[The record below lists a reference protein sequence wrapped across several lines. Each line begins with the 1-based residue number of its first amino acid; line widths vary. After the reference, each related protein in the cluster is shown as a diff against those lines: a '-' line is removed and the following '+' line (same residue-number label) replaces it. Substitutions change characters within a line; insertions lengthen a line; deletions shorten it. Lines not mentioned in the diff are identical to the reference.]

1 MWLRAGLVIFPLL
14 SSLAFVFGPAPVE
27 ESSTPT
33 SRDERVEAFLRARQS
48 SWHDMNVPRRDGQF
62 LHDLIVE
69 KGFSRGLEIGTSTGH
84 SSIWIAWAFSK
95 TGGRLITLEIDER
108 RHRQALEN
116 FEEAGVADV
125 IDARLGDAHEL
136 VETIEGPFDFVF
148 SDADKGWYTQ
158 YFRDLAPKMAP
169 GGCYTSHN
177 IDMWRMREYV
187 EYLRSRAD
195 FETTIEN
202 DRTTGIGVTC
212 RTSD

>member
-1 MWLRAGLVIFPLL
+1 MWLRAGLFILPLL
-14 SSLAFVFGPAPVE
+14 SSLAFFLGPAPTE
-27 ESSTPT
+27 QAPTPA
-33 SRDERVEAFLRARQS
+33 SRDEQVRAFLRAREHRWRS
-48 SWHDMNVPRRDGQF
+48 MNIPTRDGQF

-69 KGFSRGLEIGTSTGH
+69 RGFTRGLEIGTSTGH

-95 TGGRLITLEIDER
+95 TGGRLITLEINER

-116 FEEAGVADV
+116 FEQAGVADL

-136 VETIEGPFDFVF
+136 VKTIEGPFDFVF

-158 YFRDLAPKMAP
+158 YFIDLAPKMAP

-177 IDMWRMREYV
+177 IGMRGMRDYV
-187 EYLRSRAD
+187 AHLRSRPD
-195 FETTIEN
+195 FETTIEH
-202 DRTTGIGVTC
+202 DRTTGIAVTC